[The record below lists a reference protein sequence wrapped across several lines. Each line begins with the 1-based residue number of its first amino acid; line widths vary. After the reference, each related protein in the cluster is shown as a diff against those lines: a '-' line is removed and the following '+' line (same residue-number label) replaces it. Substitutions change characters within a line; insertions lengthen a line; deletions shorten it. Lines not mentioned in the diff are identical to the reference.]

1 MEMVKVSVII
11 PAYNGA
17 ETLEETVQSVLD
29 QTYRNFEI
37 IIVDDDSKDNTA
49 EIVQKFNDSRIRY
62 IKQAK
67 NRGANAARNTGLR
80 ASTGDVIAYLDQD
93 DLFHPEKLQ
102 VHVEYLENHPEIGF
116 TFNPRFELNHSA
128 STIRELFWPPE
139 QVQLADLVLNYTMS
153 PSEMVI
159 RRDWA
164 LTLGYWD
171 EEGVVNGGEIIL
183 TGRLYLSGCKFG
195 NVMKVLN
202 YRRFHSRRTFRNIK
216 ELCMSEVKAR
226 EIIFSDPRCPE
237 DVRAVRTKALTN
249 AYLDFSA
256 VAFAQEETALG
267 QELIRELVKIN
278 PSVLQGEPSMLL
290 NFLLF
295 FCTKDESLDHGEVLR
310 RFFDQLPQEIAFSS
324 NQYDWA
330 VGRGYLIRG
339 VRAVIWDCEADGR
352 SHFARAAE
360 RKADVDTYFIGT
372 LVTHLLNYDSAFGEA
387 PAHVILSRLE
397 PYLAKVGGAEK
408 IRRLKGD
415 LAFNKAFQMY
425 QHGTYKNIPNY
436 ILQAVIHQP
445 VFLFNRGLHSVLI
458 RSILKRKPY
467 KMQHSPS

>member
-1 MEMVKVSVII
+1 MEMAKVSVII

-17 ETLEETVQSVLD
+17 ETLGETIQSVLD
-29 QTYRNFEI
+29 QTYHNFEI
-37 IIVDDDSKDNTA
+37 IIVDDVSKDTTV

-62 IKQAK
+62 IKQDK
-67 NRGANAARNTGLR
+67 NRGANAARNTGLK

-93 DLFHPEKLQ
+93 DLFHPEKLR

-128 STIRELFWPPE
+128 STIRDLFWPTE
-139 QVQLADLVLNYTMS
+139 QVQLADLVLNYIMS

-164 LTLGYWD
+164 LRMGYWD

-202 YRRFHSRRTFRNIK
+202 YRRFYSRRTFRNIK
-216 ELCMSEVKAR
+216 ELFLSEVKAR
-226 EIIFSDPRCPE
+226 EVIFSDPRCPE
-237 DVRAVRTKALTN
+237 DVRAIRTEALTN
-249 AYLDFSA
+249 AYLAFA
-256 VAFAQEETALG
+256 AAAFAQEETALG
-267 QELIRELVKIN
+267 QELIRDLLKIN

-295 FCTKDESLDHGEVLR
+295 FCTIDESLDHGDVLR
-310 RFFDQLPQEIAFSS
+310 RFFDQLPQEIAFLS

-339 VRAVIWDCEADGR
+339 ARAVIWEREADGR

-360 RKADVDTYFIGT
+360 RKAEVDQQYVQWLTSKILSYQKE
-372 LVTHLLNYDSAFGEA
+372 FGEEKTQQVVSKLVPYINKFA
-387 PAHVILSRLE
+387 GSTRSRLLE
-397 PYLAKVGGAEK
+397 GS
-408 IRRLKGD
+408 IWINR
-415 LAFNKAFQMY
+415 AFSSYSAGNYRAVLRETVKAIQKKPDYF
-425 QHGTYKNIPNY
+425 
-436 ILQAVIHQP
+436 
-445 VFLFNRGLHSVLI
+445 FNRGLLSIAVRSLFRI
-458 RSILKRKPY
+458 KKSRSIVF
-467 KMQHSPS
+467 